1 MGVESE
7 WRMKVL
13 RMEGCVINNMIISE
27 NIFFLGGYFNLIN
40 FNFVEFSLIL
50 LYFSLSRY
58 FSDMI
63 LLT

>member
-27 NIFFLGGYFNLIN
+27 NIFFGGVF
-40 FNFVEFSLIL
+40 
-50 LYFSLSRY
+50 
-58 FSDMI
+58 
-63 LLT
+63 

>member
-27 NIFFLGGYFNLIN
+27 NIFFGGYFNLIN